1 MATLEWAP
9 PIPFSFE
16 TDFGTLLIN
25 QDLGG
30 GKMFKLNAENCVS
43 RRGIR
48 AQTDPLPQKD
58 GEQFHERWSLGYEMQ
73 FAVQLWQASDQ
84 IACDVVL
91 CEMRDELYGHIWSL
105 LRPVD
110 DGGRVFWTPSC
121 GDTRLLDAVRL
132 LSLQDPREGDK
143 GVTEITF
150 VLDSPFPYAID
161 FTQITTHI
169 TGTTAI
175 SNDGNVP
182 FYPVFKVNG
191 ATSGFTLSNLTTGK
205 SLTYDSSLPGAS
217 SISGGDYVEI
227 DTFRD
232 TMYRNGNL
240 NNLKPGLDVFTSEF
254 WTLDPGSNSVQIT
267 GANVDVL
274 HQAAW
279 A

>member
-1 MATLEWAP
+1 MTAAAC
-9 PIPFSFE
+9 S
-16 TDFGTLLIN
+16 
-25 QDLGG
+25 
-30 GKMFKLNAENCVS
+30 
-43 RRGIR
+43 GIR
-48 AQTDPLPQKD
+48 AAAT
-58 GEQFHERWSLGYEMQ
+58 R
-73 FAVQLWQASDQ
+73 ASS
-84 IACDVVL
+84 
-91 CEMRDELYGHIWSL
+91 MR
-105 LRPVD
+105 
-110 DGGRVFWTPSC
+110 C
-121 GDTRLLDAVRL
+121 GCSRFRIRA
-132 LSLQDPREGDK
+132 EGDK

-191 ATSGFTLSNLTTGK
+191 ATSGFTLSNTTTGK
-205 SLTYDSSLPGAS
+205 SLTYDAGLPGAS
-217 SISGGDYVEI
+217 SIAGGDYVEI

-254 WTLDPGSNSVQIT
+254 WTLEPGSNSVTIT